1 MLCYNVAI
9 GITLLN
15 NISTLLGVLGRQAN
29 LLPTKCF
36 IKTLVGL
43 SLSIATR
50 ERKSHLFRSPC
61 QTREGQQPTKRARSS
76 THHVLQET
84 LHFHSCFHVARARMT
99 FFLARIFAKSILFAF
114 SDRAQRREGKP
125 VKISSKSRR
134 EKTPAGMNLV
144 AHGSF

>member
-99 FFLARIFAKSILFAF
+99 FFWLAF
-114 SDRAQRREGKP
+114 SQKASCLHSRIGPNDARE
-125 VKISSKSRR
+125 SQSKFLQNRGAKKR
-134 EKTPAGMNLV
+134 QPA
-144 AHGSF
+144 